1 MKQFFLSLLL
11 SAALLPIQAQVATSV
26 PDTIPTSIP
35 KAAAMK
41 FGYFSYQA
49 SFQAMPDYATAR
61 QSLDNLKG
69 KYDKEMKRVET
80 EFNKKYEEFLEGQKD
95 FAPSILQKRQAELQ
109 DMMQKNMAFKQ
120 EAQRLLKQAE
130 DDTFKPLKERLA
142 LAIHKVGRER
152 GLAFIVNTDDNAV
165 PYVDAAMGEDIS
177 AAIANA
183 LK

>member
-1 MKQFFLSLLL
+1 MKHLFLILLL
-11 SAALLPIQAQVATSV
+11 SATSLSSQAQVTTAL
-26 PDTIPTSIP
+26 PDTLPLHAV
-35 KAAAMK
+35 KAPSLR

-49 SFQAMPDYATAR
+49 ALQAMPDYAIAR
-61 QSLDNLKG
+61 HNLDDLRT
-69 KYDKEMKRVET
+69 KYDNEMKRVES

-142 LAIHKVGRER
+142 LAVHKVGRER
-152 GLAFIVNTDDNAV
+152 ALAFILNTDDNAV
-165 PYVDAAMGEDIS
+165 PYIDAAFGEDILS
-177 AAIANA
+177 HIADA